1 MRTLQFGVAMCNLGP
16 RLPQTEA
23 QGLEQSLALPNTEVD
38 AKLPPQ
44 IGAQR
49 FPVPKVG
56 GQPGLLGWF
65 PQNLPNDLQ
74 VLISQASRPTRATP
88 LLKASQ
94 PGTFKVSNPILQCA
108 WSVPKD
114 VGCLPAGHALRDKQD
129 SMQTV
134 IVAGLIRPADLV
146 LQRQNENRCI
156 GDRQWPHTN
165 MKPLFCSVRK

>member
-1 MRTLQFGVAMCNLGP
+1 MRTLQFGVAMCNLGT
-16 RLPQTEA
+16 RLPQPEA
-23 QGLEQSLALPNTEVD
+23 QGLEQPLALPNTEAD

-74 VLISQASRPTRATP
+74 VLISQAARSTRATA

-94 PGTFKVSNPILQCA
+94 PGAFKISNPILQCA
-108 WSVPKD
+108 RGVSKD
-114 VGCLPAGHALRDKQD
+114 VGCLPAGHALRHQQD
-129 SMQTV
+129 GM
-134 IVAGLIRPADLV
+134 
-146 LQRQNENRCI
+146 
-156 GDRQWPHTN
+156 
-165 MKPLFCSVRK
+165 